1 MEDNRKLNRVFDR
14 VILSRSREEAMLA
27 DLLREKKE
35 VSSMKQMN
43 RRRIPAAALVGAVLV
58 IVLAGTA
65 LAAGYWGRI
74 TIIPQNQDTGGG
86 KESNYEIYGNCDPIP
101 AESLSEEVLALVA
114 ETDEFGSGMIARD
127 FASLSECEAFLGL
140 ELADNPVLEQQAH
153 TLYVDGMP
161 ETSSVYAYFYKGLLS
176 SIRVD
181 SFYEVDGYRI
191 NEYALLRTE
200 DSSDMARHGI
210 LLTTGDE
217 AVIEEYVTPH
227 GIGATVFTEV
237 TELGEHIYSSA
248 FFTKDNAVF
257 VLSLLSKDGCHNKS
271 VDTALDILKNILDA
285 YE

>member
-1 MEDNRKLNRVFDR
+1 MKDKGLARVLDQVKLAPE
-14 VILSRSREEAMLA
+14 REKAILA
-27 DLLREKKE
+27 DLLSEKREAL
-35 VSSMKQMN
+35 SMKQTN
-43 RRRIPAAALVGAVLV
+43 RRRIPAAALAGAVLV

-65 LAAGYWGRI
+65 LAAGYWGRV
-74 TIIPQNQDTGGG
+74 TIIPQNRDTGGG

-101 AESLSEEVLALVA
+101 AENLSEAVLALVA

-140 ELADNPVLEQQAH
+140 ELADNPVLEQQDH

-161 ETSSVYAYFYKGLLS
+161 ETSSVYAYFYQGLLS

-181 SFYEVDGYRI
+181 SFYEVDGCRI

-200 DSSDMARHGI
+200 DSSDMARHDV

-227 GIGATVFTEV
+227 GIRATVFTEA
-237 TELGEHIYSSA
+237 TELGEHVYSSA

-257 VLSLLSKDGCHNKS
+257 VLSILSEDGCHNKS